1 VIPADIPESAS
12 EAIRA
17 ASLDAFISLGCSGLA
32 RVDFF
37 FTNAGEVVIN
47 EINTMPGFTATSV
60 FPKMW
65 AATGKVYQE
74 IVQALI
80 DTAKRR
86 NNGVLGN

>member
-1 VIPADIPESAS
+1 
-12 EAIRA
+12 
-17 ASLDAFISLGCSGLA
+17 LGCSGLA

-65 AATGKVYQE
+65 AATGKSYQE
-74 IVQALI
+74 IVQALL